1 VIVSRDPK
9 NLMAVAAMHQ
19 QSPLLRWL
27 LLVLLVVQTSL
38 MVLLLRYSRTNT
50 SVPYLGSTVVF
61 FTEVV
66 KLVLCLVLLLWQR
79 HCSPALAAT
88 VFLNEVK
95 VLLLHCRIDRYKIVP
110 LTFLPISISVFVKNR
125 GKCLYKT
132 FLKGDNLVLYH
143 KKRLNNLTI
152 KNANYKDWRSQKYF

>member
-1 VIVSRDPK
+1 
-9 NLMAVAAMHQ
+9 MAVAAMHQ
-19 QSPLLRWL
+19 QSTLLRWL

-66 KLVLCLVLLLWQR
+66 KLLLCLVLLLWQR

-95 VLLLHCRIDRYKIVP
+95 SAVRIHTKMCI
-110 LTFLPISISVFVKNR
+110 
-125 GKCLYKT
+125 
-132 FLKGDNLVLYH
+132 
-143 KKRLNNLTI
+143 
-152 KNANYKDWRSQKYF
+152 

>member
-1 VIVSRDPK
+1 
-9 NLMAVAAMHQ
+9 MAVAAIHQ
-19 QSPLLRWL
+19 HSPLLRWL

-38 MVLLLRYSRTNT
+38 MVLLLRYSRTANT

-66 KLVLCLVLLLWQR
+66 KLLLCLVLLLWQR

-95 VLLLHCRIDRYKIVP
+95 SAVRIDTEMYLKHFCRY
-110 LTFLPISISVFVKNR
+110 FSVCR
-125 GKCLYKT
+125 
-132 FLKGDNLVLYH
+132 
-143 KKRLNNLTI
+143 
-152 KNANYKDWRSQKYF
+152 

>member
-1 VIVSRDPK
+1 MPAPSNVIVSRDPK

-38 MVLLLRYSRTNT
+38 MVLLLRYSRTANT

-66 KLVLCLVLLLWQR
+66 KLLLCLMLLLWQR

-88 VFLNEVK
+88 VFLNEVTSA
-95 VLLLHCRIDRYKIVP
+95 VGIDKKM
-110 LTFLPISISVFVKNR
+110 FL
-125 GKCLYKT
+125 
-132 FLKGDNLVLYH
+132 
-143 KKRLNNLTI
+143 
-152 KNANYKDWRSQKYF
+152 

>member
-1 VIVSRDPK
+1 MIVSRDPK
-9 NLMAVAAMHQ
+9 NLMAVAAMHP

-38 MVLLLRYSRTNT
+38 MVLLLRYSRTSTAN

-66 KLVLCLVLLLWQR
+66 KLLLCLVLLLWQR

-88 VFLNEVK
+88 VFLNEVESA
-95 VLLLHCRIDRYKIVP
+95 VRIDTK
-110 LTFLPISISVFVKNR
+110 LF
-125 GKCLYKT
+125 
-132 FLKGDNLVLYH
+132 H
-143 KKRLNNLTI
+143 
-152 KNANYKDWRSQKYF
+152 

>member
-1 VIVSRDPK
+1 
-9 NLMAVAAMHQ
+9 MAVAAMHQ

-50 SVPYLGSTVVF
+50 AANNVPYLGSTVVF

-66 KLVLCLVLLLWQR
+66 KLLLCLVLLLWQR

-88 VFLNEVK
+88 VFLNEVTSA
-95 VLLLHCRIDRYKIVP
+95 VRIDTRNVPSTFFADILFRFCKIP
-110 LTFLPISISVFVKNR
+110 EEMSLKL
-125 GKCLYKT
+125 
-132 FLKGDNLVLYH
+132 LKGIILCY
-143 KKRLNNLTI
+143 
-152 KNANYKDWRSQKYF
+152 KNG

>member
-1 VIVSRDPK
+1 
-9 NLMAVAAMHQ
+9 MAVAAIHQ

-38 MVLLLRYSRTNT
+38 MVLLLRYSRTT

-66 KLVLCLVLLLWQR
+66 KLLLCLVLLLWQR

-95 VLLLHCRIDRYKIVP
+95 VLL
-110 LTFLPISISVFVKNR
+110 
-125 GKCLYKT
+125 
-132 FLKGDNLVLYH
+132 
-143 KKRLNNLTI
+143 
-152 KNANYKDWRSQKYF
+152 

>member
-1 VIVSRDPK
+1 
-9 NLMAVAAMHQ
+9 MAVAAMHQ

-38 MVLLLRYSRTNT
+38 MVLLLRYSRTANT

-66 KLVLCLVLLLWQR
+66 KLLLCLILLLWQR

-88 VFLNEVK
+88 VFLNEVTSAVWIDK
-95 VLLLHCRIDRYKIVP
+95 KTVL
-110 LTFLPISISVFVKNR
+110 
-125 GKCLYKT
+125 
-132 FLKGDNLVLYH
+132 
-143 KKRLNNLTI
+143 
-152 KNANYKDWRSQKYF
+152 